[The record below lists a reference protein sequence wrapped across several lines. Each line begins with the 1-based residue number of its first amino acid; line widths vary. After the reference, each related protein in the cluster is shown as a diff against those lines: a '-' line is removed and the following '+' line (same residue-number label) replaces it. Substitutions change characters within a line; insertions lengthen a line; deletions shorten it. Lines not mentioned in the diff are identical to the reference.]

1 MSGYKDYLSEEMQGA
16 IETPTKSKR
25 TRLSQFRHGGYH
37 SSMDEF
43 FTAGK
48 KSYGV
53 RNVDVDKLGKYGST
67 GRTGNPRF
75 STLEFFGKTF
85 MSNGGE
91 VTVYNNPGNLEKGQG
106 YAGET
111 GNTYADDRE
120 RPFVIFDSP
129 EMGVRALA
137 MDLQTKIKRH
147 EGDVDKIIA
156 QYAPDN
162 ENDTKKYQ
170 EFVKEKLKKD
180 KVTNKDLKFL
190 VQAIIE
196 KENKPEVADYYL
208 DNPDIIKK
216 GLAMSYFQLP
226 KGISL
231 EQAMNEISAKEATL
245 KKVLKKKPQMNEGG
259 SVKKQMAEALNEDA
273 PKGERLAYINSQEE
287 KMLRDAGGSG
297 ELTEAG
303 IPSYR
308 GHTDSHGGGGG
319 SGSGG
324 NTGGRGPGDGGQRGR
339 ERQKREQERQRKEK
353 EAKAK
358 ADREAADRRER
369 ARIAT
374 EEENRR
380 VSEIKER
387 ERQRKADEEA
397 ANTNTTTDN
406 VSSKTKEAAKLAAS
420 YLTNYVS
427 SYFDTVNPLSPNTTL
442 TPNSLISQ
450 QTLKSATTP
459 IGDVSINRTT
469 VRDLPLSKEG
479 LLNPDVSYSAD
490 LKGSYK
496 GVDYGASIDDTGDIA
511 GGFTTDLGPGTLTG
525 SGYYDGSDNY
535 GGSVSYGVS
544 FKKGG
549 LLDRSRKK

>member
-53 RNVDVDKLGKYGST
+53 RNVDVAQLGKYSST
-67 GRTGNPRF
+67 GRATNPRF
-75 STLEFFGKTF
+75 STTEFFGKTF

-91 VTVYNNPGNLEKGQG
+91 VTVYNNPGNLEKGQE

-120 RPFVIFDSP
+120 RPFVVFDSP
-129 EMGVRALA
+129 QMGVRALA
-137 MDLQTKIKRH
+137 MDLRTKIKRH
-147 EGDVDKIIA
+147 DGDVNKIIA

-162 ENDTKKYQ
+162 ENDTEAYQ
-170 EFVKEKLKKD
+170 KFVKEKLKKD
-180 KVTNKDLKFL
+180 KVTDEDLRYF

-196 KENKPEVADYYL
+196 KENKPEVVDYYF
-208 DNPDIIKK
+208 DNPNIVKE
-216 GLAMSYFQLP
+216 GVAMSFYQLP
-226 KGISL
+226 KGITL
-231 EQAMNEISAKEATL
+231 EEARKNIINQL
-245 KKVLKKKPQMNEGG
+245 PKKKPKMNEGG

-273 PKGERLAYINSQEE
+273 PKGERLAYINPQEE
-287 KMLRDAGGSG
+287 KMLKNAGGSG
-297 ELTEAG
+297 ELTESG

-308 GHTDSHGGGGG
+308 GIGGYGGGDEGPGSGSSGSSNGSNGSNGSGGGGG
-319 SGSGG
+319 G
-324 NTGGRGPGDGGQRGR
+324 GGQDAGATSSSGDMGLGAGVSG
-339 ERQKREQERQRKEK
+339 EVSSSMGGGGSFMDSGEVQE
-353 EAKAK
+353 
-358 ADREAADRRER
+358 
-369 ARIAT
+369 
-374 EEENRR
+374 
-380 VSEIKER
+380 SYS
-387 ERQRKADEEA
+387 
-397 ANTNTTTDN
+397 NTNTTTNN
-406 VSSKTKEAAKLAAS
+406 VSSKTKKAANLAAS
-420 YLTNYVS
+420 YLTNYVG
-427 SYFDTVNPLSPNTTL
+427 SYFDTVNPFSPNTTL

-450 QTLKSATTP
+450 QTLQSASTP
-459 IGDVSINRTT
+459 IGNVTINRTT

-490 LKGSYK
+490 LQGSYK
-496 GVDYGASIDDTGDIA
+496 GVDYGASIDDSGDIA

>member
-53 RNVDVDKLGKYGST
+53 RNVDVSQLGKYGNS
-67 GRTGNPRF
+67 GRETNPRF
-75 STLEFFGKTF
+75 STAEFFGKTF

-91 VTVYNNPGNLEKGQG
+91 VTVYNNPGNLEKGQE

-129 EMGVRALA
+129 QMGVRALA
-137 MDLQTKIKRH
+137 MDLRTKIKRH
-147 EGDVDKIIA
+147 DGDVNKIIA

-162 ENDTKKYQ
+162 ENDTEAYQ
-170 EFVKEKLKKD
+170 KFVKEKLKKD
-180 KVTNKDLKFL
+180 KVTDEDLRYF

-196 KENKPEVADYYL
+196 KENKPEVVDYYF
-208 DNPDIIKK
+208 DNPNIVKE
-216 GLAMSYFQLP
+216 GVAMSFYQLP
-226 KGISL
+226 KGITL
-231 EQAMNEISAKEATL
+231 EEARKNIINQL
-245 KKVLKKKPQMNEGG
+245 PKKKPKMNEGG

-273 PKGERLAYINSQEE
+273 PKGERLAYINPQEE
-287 KMLRDAGGSG
+287 KMLKNAGGSG
-297 ELTEAG
+297 ELTESG

-308 GHTDSHGGGGG
+308 GIGGYGGGDEGPGSGSSGSSNGSNGSNGSGGGGG
-319 SGSGG
+319 G
-324 NTGGRGPGDGGQRGR
+324 GGQDAGATSSSGDMGLGAGVSG
-339 ERQKREQERQRKEK
+339 EVSSSMGGGGSFMDSGEVQE
-353 EAKAK
+353 
-358 ADREAADRRER
+358 
-369 ARIAT
+369 
-374 EEENRR
+374 
-380 VSEIKER
+380 SYS
-387 ERQRKADEEA
+387 
-397 ANTNTTTDN
+397 NTNTTTNN
-406 VSSKTKEAAKLAAS
+406 VGSKTKKAAKLAAS
-420 YLTNYVS
+420 YLTNYVG
-427 SYFDTVNPLSPNTTL
+427 SYFDTVNPFSPNTTL

-450 QTLKSATTP
+450 QTLQSASTP
-459 IGDVSINRTT
+459 IGNVTINRTT

-490 LKGSYK
+490 LQGSYK
-496 GVDYGASIDDTGDIA
+496 GVDYGASIDDSGDIA

>member
-16 IETPTKSKR
+16 IETRTPSKK

-53 RNVDVDKLGKYGST
+53 RNVDVAQLGKYSNT
-67 GRTGNPRF
+67 GRGGNPRF
-75 STLEFFGKTF
+75 STAEFFGKTF

-156 QYAPDN
+156 QFAPDN

-170 EFVKEKLKKD
+170 EFVKQKLKKD

-231 EQAMNEISAKEATL
+231 EQAINEISAKESTL
-245 KKVLKKKPQMNEGG
+245 KKVLKNRKPFRYGG
-259 SVKKQMAEALNEDA
+259 GADA
-273 PKGERLAYINSQEE
+273 SKS
-287 KMLRDAGGSG
+287 DF
-297 ELTEAG
+297 
-303 IPSYR
+303 
-308 GHTDSHGGGGG
+308 GGGG
-319 SGSGG
+319 SSSSSSSSGG
-324 NTGGRGPGDGGQRGR
+324 GSNKDGSKDDTKGGNRPTMADIAGPTTSSTPSTDNKTQGGGADMGTVSTTPTPA
-339 ERQKREQERQRKEK
+339 EQE
-353 EAKAK
+353 
-358 ADREAADRRER
+358 
-369 ARIAT
+369 T
-374 EEENRR
+374 
-380 VSEIKER
+380 
-387 ERQRKADEEA
+387 
-397 ANTNTTTDN
+397 
-406 VSSKTKEAAKLAAS
+406 KTKANKTREKIRAAFD
-420 YLTNYVS
+420 NYVTPS
-427 SYFDTVNPLSPNTTL
+427 VAQQAYSFFDTLNPLSPRTQIDLEQNTMT
-442 TPNSLISQ
+442 NIQ
-450 QTLKSATTP
+450 AVKAVNTP
-459 IGDVSINRTT
+459 IGTVTFDRTT
-469 VRDLPLSKEG
+469 VRDLPLDKQG
-479 LLNPDVSYSAD
+479 LLNPDTEYGANIT
-490 LKGSYK
+490 GSYK
-496 GVDYGASIDDTGDIA
+496 GVDYGARIDDTGDIA

-525 SGYYDGSDNY
+525 SGYYDGSDDY
-535 GGSVSYGVS
+535 GGSVSYGIS
-544 FKKGG
+544 FKRGG

>member
-53 RNVDVDKLGKYGST
+53 RNVDVAKLGKYGST

-75 STLEFFGKTF
+75 ATAEFFGKTF

-196 KENKPEVADYYL
+196 KENKPEVASYYL
-208 DNPDIIKK
+208 ENPDVMTK

-226 KGISL
+226 SGTSF
-231 EQAMNEISAKEATL
+231 EQAVNEISAKEATL
-245 KKVLKKKPQMNEGG
+245 QKVLKNRKPFQYGGGADAGAGSGFGSSSGG
-259 SVKKQMAEALNEDA
+259 SD
-273 PKGERLAYINSQEE
+273 
-287 KMLRDAGGSG
+287 
-297 ELTEAG
+297 
-303 IPSYR
+303 
-308 GHTDSHGGGGG
+308 
-319 SGSGG
+319 SGG
-324 NTGGRGPGDGGQRGR
+324 NKGNNKGDKRGVRSLRDSGMVSTSTGYGPAGAGG
-339 ERQKREQERQRKEK
+339 
-353 EAKAK
+353 
-358 ADREAADRRER
+358 AALGPSGNQGGNQGNQPDT
-369 ARIAT
+369 T
-374 EEENRR
+374 E
-380 VSEIKER
+380 
-387 ERQRKADEEA
+387 D
-397 ANTNTTTDN
+397 TTTTFNSPTFDFSPTYDYNPPKKDN
-406 VSSKTKEAAKLAAS
+406 LLNDFV
-420 YLTNYVS
+420 
-427 SYFDTVNPLSPNTTL
+427 DTY
-442 TPNSLISQ
+442 
-450 QTLKSATTP
+450 
-459 IGDVSINRTT
+459 
-469 VRDLPLSKEG
+469 RDLTTFNTPL
-479 LLNPDVSYSAD
+479 
-490 LKGSYK
+490 
-496 GVDYGASIDDTGDIA
+496 GVLSITPKSLTSVEA
-511 GGFTTDLGPGTLTG
+511 TL
-525 SGYYDGSDNY
+525 
-535 GGSVSYGVS
+535 S
-544 FKKGG
+544 FKRGG
-549 LLDRSRKK
+549 LLDRSSKK